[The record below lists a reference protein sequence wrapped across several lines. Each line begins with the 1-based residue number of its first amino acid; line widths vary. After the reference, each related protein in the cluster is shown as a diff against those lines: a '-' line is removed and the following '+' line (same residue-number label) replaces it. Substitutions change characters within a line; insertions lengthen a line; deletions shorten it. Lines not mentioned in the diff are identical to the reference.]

1 MELQHIEK
9 LMQSVACFDASWWKD
24 DRRYWCAYCG
34 IPTRRR
40 SGQGSPQPLTLG
52 TRDHVIPK
60 AHRGGHL
67 TIPACRECN
76 IAKGKMSLPEYL
88 DSEHFKA
95 RRKNKHKHQWP
106 LHLLWAVTGVAALKC
121 SSVLLAKSALP
132 GPDKTACPTSTTD
145 RIR

>member
-1 MELQHIEK
+1 MELQPIEK
-9 LMQSVACFDASWWKD
+9 LMQSVACFETSWWKD

-40 SGQGSPQPLTLG
+40 SGRGSPQPLTLG

-60 AHRGGHL
+60 AHHGGHL
-67 TIPACRECN
+67 TIPACSECN
-76 IAKGKMSLPEYL
+76 VAKGKMSLPEYL

-95 RRKNKHKHQWP
+95 RRKNRHRHQWP
-106 LHLLWAVTGVAALKC
+106 LHMLWAVTGVAALKR
-121 SSVLLAKSALP
+121 SLVLAAAVMPSTIEQAVGPSAT
-132 GPDKTACPTSTTD
+132 KD